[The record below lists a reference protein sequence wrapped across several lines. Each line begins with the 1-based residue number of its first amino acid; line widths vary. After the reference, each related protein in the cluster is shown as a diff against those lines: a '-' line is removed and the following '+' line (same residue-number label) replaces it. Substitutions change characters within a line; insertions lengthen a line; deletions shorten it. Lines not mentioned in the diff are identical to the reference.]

1 MSMGIYHLTA
11 REAIARLTAAEFSS
25 LELAQACL
33 GRIDQREK
41 VVEAWQHLD
50 ANQVI
55 AQAIAC
61 DRTRAAGAPRGALHG
76 IPVAIKDIC
85 ATADM
90 PTGWGT
96 PIHAGQQLNYDAA
109 VVERLRAAG
118 AIIMGKTVS
127 TEYALARA
135 GKTKNP
141 HHPNHTP
148 GGSSSG
154 SAAAVADRMVPVA
167 IGTQTGGSVL
177 RPAAYCG
184 VLGFKPS
191 FGTISRFGVMPVC
204 RDLDHVGVFA
214 RSLADIAL
222 LCSVLMGADGRDPDC
237 LGPDCWGA
245 GVPTAL
251 PELGRSPRIGFVR
264 TSAWHEVEA
273 EAQAALVTSLERL
286 AQAGATVTDASMP
299 STWDEYL
306 ATIDVLMTCGAA
318 VNHGGDYDRHGEAF
332 SPQLRQVIERGRAYG
347 SLAYGAARQA
357 VVDYSVALAPI
368 WAEFDALVTPVTTGP
383 APEGLHYTGSFK
395 FCGPWT
401 MLGVPALSIPVGRA
415 KNQLP
420 LAIQLVGAR
429 GADGHLLAVA
439 NWVMA
444 QLGEAWRLEPPV

>member
-1 MSMGIYHLTA
+1 MTLYHLTA
-11 REAIARLTAAEFSS
+11 TEAIAQLSAANISS
-25 LELAQACL
+25 LELSQACL
-33 GRIDQREK
+33 ERIDQRER
-41 VVEAWQHLD
+41 VVDAWQYLD

-55 AQAIAC
+55 DQAIAC
-61 DRTRAAGAPRGALHG
+61 DQARAAGAPLGALHG

-118 AIIMGKTVS
+118 AVIMGKTVS

-141 HHPNHTP
+141 HALNHTP

-154 SAAAVADRMVPVA
+154 SAAAVADRMVPIA

-191 FGTISRFGVMPVC
+191 FGAISRFGVMPVC

-237 LGPDCWGA
+237 WGA
-245 GVPTAL
+245 GVSSNL
-251 PELGRSPRIGFVR
+251 PERGRSPRIGFVR

-273 EAQAALVTSLERL
+273 EAQAALGDSLERL
-286 AQAGATVTDASMP
+286 AQAGATVADVSMP

-306 ATIDVLMTCGAA
+306 ATIDVLMACGAA
-318 VNHGGDYDRHGEAF
+318 VNHGSDYDRYGEAL

-347 SLAYGAARQA
+347 SLAYGVARQA
-357 VVDYSVALAPI
+357 VVDYSIALAPL
-368 WAEFDALVTPVTTGP
+368 WAEYDALVTPVTTGP
-383 APEGLHYTGSFK
+383 APEGLHNTGSFK

-401 MLGVPALSIPVGRA
+401 LLGVPALSIPVGRA

-429 GADGHLLAVA
+429 GADGHLLAIA
-439 NWVMA
+439 DWVMA
-444 QLGEAWRLEPPV
+444 QLGDGCRLEPPV

>member
-1 MSMGIYHLTA
+1 MGIYNLTA
-11 REAIARLTAAEFSS
+11 SEAIAQLSASKFSS
-25 LELAQACL
+25 LELARACL
-33 GRIDQREK
+33 ERISQREQ
-41 VVEAWQHLD
+41 VVAAWQHLD
-50 ANQVI
+50 GNQVV
-55 AQAIAC
+55 AQAIAG
-61 DRTRAAGAPRGALHG
+61 DRTRAAGAPLGALHG

-118 AIIMGKTVS
+118 AVIMGKTVS

-154 SAAAVADRMVPVA
+154 SAAAVADRMVPIA
-167 IGTQTGGSVL
+167 IGSQTGGSVL

-222 LCSVLMGADGRDPDC
+222 LCSVLMGTDGRDPDC
-237 LGPDCWGA
+237 LG
-245 GVPTAL
+245 GVMPNEPL
-251 PELGRSPRIGFVR
+251 QLGRSPRLGFVR
-264 TSAWHEVEA
+264 TSAWHQVET
-273 EAQAALVTSLERL
+273 EAQAALVDNLEKL
-286 AQAGATVTDASMP
+286 AQAGATVAEVSMP

-306 ATIDVLMTCGAA
+306 ATIDVLMACGAA
-318 VNHGGDYDRHGEAF
+318 VNHGGDYDRHGEAL

-383 APEGLHYTGSFK
+383 APEGLHNTGSFK

-401 MLGVPALSIPVGRA
+401 LLGVPALTVPVGRA
-415 KNQLP
+415 QNQLP

-439 NWVMA
+439 DWVMA
-444 QLGEAWRLEPPV
+444 QLGDAWQLEPPV

>member
-1 MSMGIYHLTA
+1 MTLYHLPA
-11 REAIARLTAAEFSS
+11 SEAIAQLSTSNFSS

-33 GRIDQREK
+33 ERIDRREK
-41 VVEAWQHLD
+41 VVNAWQYWD

-55 AQAIAC
+55 DQAIAC
-61 DRTRAAGAPRGALHG
+61 DRTRAAANPLGALHG
-76 IPVAIKDIC
+76 IPVAVKDIC

-96 PIHAGQQLNYDAA
+96 PIHADQQLGYDAA

-141 HHPNHTP
+141 HNPNHSP

-204 RDLDHVGVFA
+204 RDLDHMGVFA

-222 LCSVLMGADGRDPDC
+222 LCSVLMGPDGRDPDC
-237 LGPDCWGA
+237 LGPDGL
-245 GVPTAL
+245 GTVMPPKPLT
-251 PELGRSPRIGFVR
+251 LGRSPRLGLVR
-264 TSAWHEVEA
+264 TSAWPEVEA
-273 EAQAALVTSLERL
+273 EAQAALLNSLERL
-286 AQAGATVTDASMP
+286 TQAGATVAEVSMP
-299 STWDEYL
+299 STWGEYL
-306 ATIDVLMTCGAA
+306 ATIDVLMSCGAA
-318 VNHGGDYDRHGEAF
+318 VNHGSDYDRHGEAM

-357 VVDYSVALAPI
+357 VVDYSVALAPV

-383 APEGLHYTGSFK
+383 APEGLHNTGSFK

-401 MLGVPALSIPVGRA
+401 LLGVPALSVPVGKA
-415 KNQLP
+415 KNTLP

-429 GADGHLLAVA
+429 GADWHLLAVA

-444 QLGEAWRLEPPV
+444 QLGETCQLEPPV

>member
-1 MSMGIYHLTA
+1 MGIDHLTA
-11 REAIARLTAAEFSS
+11 SEAISRLTAAEFSS

-33 GRIDQREK
+33 ERIGQREK
-41 VVEAWQHLD
+41 TVAAWQYLD
-50 ANQVI
+50 ANQVVN
-55 AQAIAC
+55 QAITC
-61 DRTRAAGAPRGALHG
+61 DRTRAAGAPLGALQG
-76 IPVAIKDIC
+76 IPVAIKDLC

-96 PIHAGQQLNYDAA
+96 SIHAGQQLNYDAA

-154 SAAAVADRMVPVA
+154 SAAAVADRMVPIA

-191 FGTISRFGVMPVC
+191 FGTVSRFGVMPVC

-222 LCSVLMGADGRDPDC
+222 LCSVLMGTDGRDPDC
-237 LGPDCWGA
+237 LGA
-245 GVPTAL
+245 MVPTDL
-251 PELGRSPRIGFVR
+251 PDLGRSPRLGFVR

-273 EAQAALVTSLERL
+273 EAQDALVDSLEML
-286 AQAGATVTDASMP
+286 AQAGATITEVSMP
-299 STWDEYL
+299 SAWEEYL
-306 ATIDVLMTCGAA
+306 ATIDVLMACGAA
-318 VNHGGDYDRHGEAF
+318 VNHGPDYDRHGEAF

-357 VVDYSVALAPI
+357 VVNYSVALAPI

-383 APEGLHYTGSFK
+383 APEGLHNTGSFK

-401 MLGVPALSIPVGRA
+401 LLGVPALSIPVGRA
-415 KNQLP
+415 ENQLP
-420 LAIQLVGAR
+420 LAIQLVVGR
-429 GADGHLLAVA
+429 GADWHLLAVA
-439 NWVMA
+439 DWVMA
-444 QLGEAWRLEPPV
+444 QMGDAWRLEPPV

>member
-1 MSMGIYHLTA
+1 MSIYTLTA
-11 REAIARLTAAEFSS
+11 SEAIAQLSAAKLSS

-33 GRIDQREK
+33 EHIDQREK
-41 VVEAWQHLD
+41 VVEAWQYLD

-55 AQAIAC
+55 DQALGC
-61 DRTRAAGAPRGALHG
+61 DRTPDAANPLGALHG
-76 IPVAIKDIC
+76 IPVAVKDIC

-141 HHPNHTP
+141 HNPNHSP

-214 RSLADIAL
+214 RSLADITL
-222 LCSVLMGADGRDPDC
+222 LCSVLMGVDGRDPDC
-237 LGPDCWGA
+237 LG
-245 GVPTAL
+245 GVMPNE
-251 PELGRSPRIGFVR
+251 PPQIGRPPRLGFVQ

-273 EAQAALVTSLERL
+273 EAQTALIDSLEKL
-286 AQAGATVTDASMP
+286 AQAGATVVEVSMP
-299 STWDEYL
+299 STWEEYL
-306 ATIDVLMTCGAA
+306 ATIDVLMACGAA
-318 VNHGGDYDRHGEAF
+318 VNHGPDYDRHGEAF

-357 VVDYSVALAPI
+357 VVDYSIALAPL
-368 WAEFDALVTPVTTGP
+368 WTEFDALITPVTTGP
-383 APEGLHYTGSFK
+383 APVGLHNTGSFK

-401 MLGVPALSIPVGRA
+401 LLGVPALSIPVGRA

-429 GADGHLLAVA
+429 GADWHLLAVA
-439 NWVMA
+439 DWVMA
-444 QLGEAWRLEPPV
+444 QLGDACQLAPPV

>member
-1 MSMGIYHLTA
+1 MAIYHLTA
-11 REAIARLTAAEFSS
+11 TEAIAHLSAAEFSS

-33 GRIDQREK
+33 ERIDQREK
-41 VVEAWQHLD
+41 GVEAWQYLN

-55 AQAIAC
+55 DRAISI
-61 DRTRAAGAPRGALHG
+61 DRSRAPGGPLGTLHG

-118 AIIMGKTVS
+118 AVIMGKTVS

-141 HHPNHTP
+141 HNPNHTP

-222 LCSVLMGADGRDPDC
+222 ICSVLMGADGRDPDC
-237 LGPDCWGA
+237 LGPDCLGA
-245 GVPTAL
+245 GVPSDL
-251 PELGRSPRIGFVR
+251 PKLGRSPRLGFVQ
-264 TSAWHEVEA
+264 TSAWPEVEP
-273 EAQAALVTSLERL
+273 EAQAALVDSLEQL
-286 AQAGATVTDASMP
+286 AQAGATVAAVSMP
-299 STWDEYL
+299 SVWDEYL
-306 ATIDVLMTCGAA
+306 ATIDVLMACGAA
-318 VNHGGDYDRHGEAF
+318 VNHGADYDRHGEAL

-357 VVDYSVALAPI
+357 VVDYSIALASI

-383 APEGLHYTGSFK
+383 APQGLHNTGSFK

-401 MLGVPALSIPVGRA
+401 LLGVPALSVPVGRA

-429 GADGHLLAVA
+429 GADWHLLAVA
-439 NWVMA
+439 DWVMA
-444 QLGEAWRLEPPV
+444 KLGDACTLDPPV